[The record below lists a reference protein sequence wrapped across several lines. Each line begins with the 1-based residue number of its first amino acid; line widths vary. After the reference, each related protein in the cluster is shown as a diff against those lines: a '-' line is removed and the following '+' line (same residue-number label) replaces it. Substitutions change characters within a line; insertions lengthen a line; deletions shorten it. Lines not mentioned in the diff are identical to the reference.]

1 MVKPLRVLEII
12 TVPIAENGLA
22 LYPIRM
28 AEKMDARVQIDFLA
42 CYAEPELKTRIENR
56 GAKLPS
62 RAQPAAVA
70 RFVYAV
76 CGKDRA
82 RKRLFR
88 RTRPRKF
95 VHACAGSDCRAK
107 GWRENA
113 DCAQPQYLLPV
124 SSAERALETGV

>member
-56 GAKLPS
+56 ARSSISRPAGCGRPFRICGLWKRPCAKTAIPS
-62 RAQPAAVA
+62 YTPTEI
-70 RFVYAV
+70 
-76 CGKDRA
+76 RA
-82 RKRLFR
+82 RLR
-88 RTRPRKF
+88 
-95 VHACAGSDCRAK
+95 
-107 GWRENA
+107 WI
-113 DCAQPQYLLPV
+113 
-124 SSAERALETGV
+124 